1 MSFASGTTGG
11 ARPVAIGK
19 QGFAAI
25 TAGMVELQQDLDG
38 WTAPLKLDDAHSGD
52 RFVTNDTAAELVLGR
67 QVSSRAPFPPVG
79 PRSPRTHIVH
89 MPQCGDS
96 MGMPARPIIGCS
108 GGSLARATMGWSSRA
123 AGAASG
129 WRSSRS
135 SYRRT

>member
-67 QVSSRAPFPPVG
+67 QVSFKP
-79 PRSPRTHIVH
+79 SPNCGAHKYFTEIV
-89 MPQCGDS
+89 P
-96 MGMPARPIIGCS
+96 
-108 GGSLARATMGWSSRA
+108 T
-123 AGAASG
+123 
-129 WRSSRS
+129 
-135 SYRRT
+135 